1 MRPARDGRV
10 GLGGAAVVGREH
22 PDPEEGTLRRHELV
36 HELGEPRRGDV
47 RAQVLPEEHGAARV
61 VAEPQRRHVDDVVEH
76 RRAARRRE
84 LGVVGAHLGVPG
96 ASERGVGARHARRAR
111 RESEW
116 RAGRRRALRPVAGAA
131 GATATAAAGKGRAQP
146 VARRAAA
153 QQHARHL
160 RARHE
165 GDVELLEELARAVRH
180 DLGVEVDGVASEG
193 LGRADAAEIRRHHRA
208 RPRRVHAHLEVGRH
222 SRRRRNVHHRL
233 AQLARVLPEA
243 DVQLPAGAER
253 GFGAVLDHVL
263 GRRPV

>member
-1 MRPARDGRV
+1 MV
-10 GLGGAAVVGREH
+10 GGARAARQGLRRAALVARINKAQVVGR
-22 PDPEEGTLRRHELV
+22 
-36 HELGEPRRGDV
+36 
-47 RAQVLPEEHGAARV
+47 RAF
-61 VAEPQRRHVDDVVEH
+61 
-76 RRAARRRE
+76 
-84 LGVVGAHLGVPG
+84 
-96 ASERGVGARHARRAR
+96 
-111 RESEW
+111 
-116 RAGRRRALRPVAGAA
+116 RPLAGAA
-131 GATATAAAGKGRAQP
+131 GATATAAAGKGGAQP

-193 LGRADAAEIRRHHRA
+193 LGRADAAEVRRHHRA